1 LEQIPS
7 QTEKYEG
14 EMVEQPIH
22 SASSENWYKLWSK
35 FTEENNNKENTFNQF
50 RWQNSQIRKHYLV
63 NLDIPINLDEVS
75 WFYIFYQKKKKKKK
89 KKKIIIIII
98 IIIIIYLY
106 IYTYIFVYLFITI
119 IIIYMYTI
127 SLRMIIL
134 ILIPIQRLSHL
145 NLQD

>member
-89 KKKIIIIII
+89 KKNNNNNNNNNNNLFI
-98 IIIIIYLY
+98 Y
-106 IYTYIFVYLFITI
+106 IYIHICLFIYYYYYY
-119 IIIYMYTI
+119 IYVY
-127 SLRMIIL
+127 
-134 ILIPIQRLSHL
+134 
-145 NLQD
+145 D

>member
-89 KKKIIIIII
+89 KKKK
-98 IIIIIYLY
+98 
-106 IYTYIFVYLFITI
+106 
-119 IIIYMYTI
+119 
-127 SLRMIIL
+127 
-134 ILIPIQRLSHL
+134 
-145 NLQD
+145 